1 MKLSLSAAPQ
11 RGSSSRRTEWSWC
24 GFGAGL
30 LGYVVLS
37 AVFGAVPED
46 AWPKAMWLVVGL
58 VPASMG
64 LFAGFTLASLLD

>member
-1 MKLSLSAAPQ
+1 MKLSLSAAPR
-11 RGSSSRRTEWSWC
+11 RGSSRRTEWAWC

-37 AVFGAVPED
+37 AVFGTVPED
-46 AWPKAMWLVVGL
+46 ASLKALWLAVGL
-58 VPASMG
+58 APASMG